1 MSFVNKHADE
11 TAGSLLK
18 NDPKLSTKEVV
29 IDVSKYSQP
38 ASEES
43 VATTKAALEAKGHEV
58 SVLSNKEEAF
68 EFLKKL
74 IPSGA
79 SVNNGHSTTLE
90 EIGFIEYLKTA
101 TEWNNVH
108 GEILAETDMIK
119 QSELRRTKGFTVDYY
134 LSSASAITEDGV
146 IVSII
151 INRSNRQVFHYKIT
165 N

>member
-1 MSFVNKHADE
+1 MSIVNKHDDQ

-29 IDVSKYSQP
+29 VDVAKYGQL

-43 VATTKAALEAKGHEV
+43 IVKTKAALEANGHEV
-58 SVLSNKEEAF
+58 SVLSNKVEAF

-74 IPSGA
+74 IPPGV

-101 TEWNNVH
+101 TEWINVH
-108 GEILAETDMIK
+108 GEILAEPDMVK
-119 QSELRRTKGFTVDYY
+119 QSVLSRTKGFTVDYY
-134 LSSASAITEDGV
+134 LSSAVAITEDGA

-151 INRSNRQVFHYKIT
+151 NRQVFHYKNKT
-165 N
+165 KFD